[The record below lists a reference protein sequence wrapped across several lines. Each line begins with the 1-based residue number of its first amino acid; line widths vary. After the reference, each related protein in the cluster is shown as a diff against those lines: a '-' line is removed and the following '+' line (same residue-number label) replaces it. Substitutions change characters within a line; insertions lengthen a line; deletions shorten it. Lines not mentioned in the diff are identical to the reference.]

1 MLKNLDEILG
11 VLMNEDDEDEEEE
24 KKEAPPWEFNP

>member
-11 VLMNEDDEDEEEE
+11 VFMNEDDEDEEEE
-24 KKEAPPWEFNP
+24 KKEAPPREFNP

>member
-24 KKEAPPWEFNP
+24 KKEAPPREFNP